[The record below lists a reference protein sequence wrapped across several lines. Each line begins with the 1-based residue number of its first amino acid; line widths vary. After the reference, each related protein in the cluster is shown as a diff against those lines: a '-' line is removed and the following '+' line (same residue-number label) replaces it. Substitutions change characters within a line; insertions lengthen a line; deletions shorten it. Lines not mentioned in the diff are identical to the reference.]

1 MKAEIKNQ
9 IENCKNIGEY
19 LTVLENN
26 YLLAECKPGKF
37 SKNILIQ
44 SLSSKLQNI
53 IIDNYVREKAVNSNN
68 MLEFL
73 DVVRKNFNTDIEFT
87 KDAKSKLMLNTGFI
101 INLVMLK
108 EKPEP
113 TNVKT
118 K

>member
-1 MKAEIKNQ
+1 MKAEIKTQ

-19 LTVLENN
+19 LTVLEKN

-53 IIDNYVREKAVNSNN
+53 VIDQRVRDKAINSAN

-73 DVVRKNFNTDIEFT
+73 DVVRKNFDINIEFT
-87 KDAKSKLMLNTGFI
+87 REAKSKLILNTGFI
-101 INLVMLK
+101 CNLTMLK
-108 EKPEP
+108 EKP
-113 TNVKT
+113 
-118 K
+118 